1 MKAIFLCIRTH
12 SNITTDVGF
21 LSSRVKEL
29 KEGDWKKLVRL
40 LINLMKTKDEVLTL
54 EADDTQTL
62 TWYIDT
68 VFVIHHD
75 MKIKLEQCLH

>member
-1 MKAIFLCIRTH
+1 MKTIFLCIRTH
-12 SNITTDVGF
+12 LNITTDVGF

-62 TWYIDT
+62 T
-68 VFVIHHD
+68 
-75 MKIKLEQCLH
+75 